1 MDWALEHLAKVIK
14 RQYRGERVNKVEP
27 KVFIVAETQPVW
39 FSEQGFLALDDYIKH
54 ITKGE
59 GWSGKE
65 GEDYRGPEA
74 LVEIM
79 GRSCYKSFGTELNPN
94 ITKVRESGLEYLKNI
109 IKVGHGSVLE
119 HSSVSFMFCN
129 VSRVFT
135 HELVRHRVGCA
146 ISQESLRFVRLEEI
160 DAWAPTVITESEDA
174 MLVFTKTV
182 GACEKAYRVLT
193 SILIKP
199 DMPFSQK
206 KIITSALRRI
216 APIGLAT
223 NIGWT
228 ANFRTLRH
236 VLEMRTDPSA
246 EEEIR
251 KVFSI
256 VGNILCQRYPS
267 IFADYKCN
275 FADGYWHYYTKNRK
289 V

>member
-1 MDWALEHLAKVIK
+1 M
-14 RQYRGERVNKVEP
+14 NKVEP

-39 FSEQGFLALDDYIKH
+39 FDTDNSGMIKSDGIPGLDAYIQH
-54 ITKGE
+54 ITKGKD
-59 GWSGKE
+59 WSGEE
-65 GEDYRGPEA
+65 GENYRGPEV
-74 LVEIM
+74 LIEVM

-94 ITKVRESGLEYLKNI
+94 ITKVREPGKAYLQNI
-109 IKVGHGSVLE
+109 INVGHGSVLE

-160 DAWAPTVITESEDA
+160 DAWAPTVIKENQVAMEIFSTAVEQAESAYKTLTE
-174 MLVFTKTV
+174 
-182 GACEKAYRVLT
+182 
-193 SILIKP
+193 ILIKP

-206 KIITSALRRI
+206 KIITSALRRV

-236 VLEMRTDPSA
+236 VLEMRTDPHA

-251 KVFSI
+251 KVFSQ
-256 VGNILCQRYPS
+256 VGLILCRRYPA
-267 IFADYKCN
+267 IFGDYEAVACE
-275 FADGYWHYYTKNRK
+275 DGHWHYKTEHRK

>member
-1 MDWALEHLAKVIK
+1 VKLKS
-14 RQYRGERVNKVEP
+14 P
-27 KVFIVAETQPVW
+27 KVFIVAETQPIW
-39 FSEQGFLALDDYIKH
+39 LSEQGFPALGDYIKH
-54 ITKGE
+54 VTKGE
-59 GWSGKE
+59 GWSGVE
-65 GEDYRGPEA
+65 GENWRTPEV

-94 ITKVRESGLEYLKNI
+94 ITKVRESGKEYLQNI
-109 IKVGHGSVLE
+109 INVGHGSVLE
-119 HSSVSFMFCN
+119 HSSVSFMFCD

-160 DAWAPTVITESEDA
+160 DAWAPTVIVESEQT
-174 MLVFTKTV
+174 MRIFTN
-182 GACEKAYRVLT
+182 AIEQAEIAYKALT
-193 SILIKP
+193 RILIHSA
-199 DMPFSQK
+199 MPFKEK
-206 KIITSALRRI
+206 KVITSALRRI

-236 VLEMRTDPSA
+236 VLEMRTEPSA

-251 KVFSI
+251 RVFAKV
-256 VGNILCQRYPS
+256 GQILCQRYPS
-267 IFADYKCN
+267 VFADYTCDYVEGN
-275 FADGYWHYYTKNRK
+275 WHYKTEHRK

>member
-1 MDWALEHLAKVIK
+1 M
-14 RQYRGERVNKVEP
+14 NKVEL

-39 FSEQGFLALDDYIKH
+39 FSEQGFPALDDYIKH
-54 ITKGE
+54 ITKGK
-59 GWSGKE
+59 GWSGSGQDE
-65 GEDYRGPEA
+65 SYRGPEV

-146 ISQESLRFVRLEEI
+146 ISQESLRFVRLDEI
-160 DAWAPTVITESEDA
+160 DAWAPTVIKENQIA
-174 MLVFTKTV
+174 MEVFSTAIEQAET
-182 GACEKAYRVLT
+182 AYNTLT
-193 SILIKP
+193 GLLIEP
-199 DMPFSQK
+199 SMPFSQK

-216 APIGLAT
+216 APIGLST

-236 VLEMRTDPSA
+236 VLEMRTEPSA

-251 KVFSI
+251 FVFSQ
-256 VGNILCQRYPS
+256 VGDILTARYPS
-267 IFADYKCN
+267 IFGDYKRHWV
-275 FADGYWHYYTKNRK
+275 DGAWHYRTEHRK

>member
-1 MDWALEHLAKVIK
+1 MNEVK
-14 RQYRGERVNKVEP
+14 P
-27 KVFIVAETQPVW
+27 KVFLVAETQPVW
-39 FSEQGFLALDDYIKH
+39 STIGDGVPFPALDDYIKH
-54 ITKGE
+54 ITKGK

-65 GEDYRGPEA
+65 GEDYRGPEV
-74 LVEIM
+74 LVEVM

-94 ITKVRESGLEYLKNI
+94 ITKVRDSGLEYLKNI
-109 IKVGHGSVLE
+109 VNVGHGSVLE
-119 HSSVSFMFCN
+119 HSSVSFMFCD

-160 DAWAPTVITESEDA
+160 DAWAPTVIKEDSMA
-174 MLVFTKTV
+174 MSIFTSAIEAAQYRYKNLVD
-182 GACEKAYRVLT
+182 
-193 SILIKP
+193 ILIKP

-206 KIITSALRRI
+206 KIITSALRRV

-236 VLEMRTDPSA
+236 VLEMRTNPSA

-251 KVFSI
+251 MVFSQ
-256 VGNILCQRYPS
+256 VGLILCERYPS
-267 IFADYKCN
+267 IFSDYEADAC
-275 FADGYWHYYTKNRK
+275 ADGHWHYTTKNRK

>member
-1 MDWALEHLAKVIK
+1 M
-14 RQYRGERVNKVEP
+14 NKVEP
-27 KVFIVAETQPVW
+27 KVFLVAETQPIW
-39 FSEQGFLALDDYIKH
+39 FSGQGIPTLKDYIKH
-54 ITKGE
+54 ITKGA
-59 GWSGKE
+59 GWSHGHTK
-65 GEDYRGPEA
+65 DDFDSPEI

-94 ITKVRESGLEYLKNI
+94 ITKVRESGKEYLQNI
-109 IKVGHGSVLE
+109 IKIGHGSVLE

-129 VSRVFT
+129 VSRVLT
-135 HELVRHRVGCA
+135 HEIVRHRVGCA
-146 ISQESLRFVRLEEI
+146 ISQESLRFMRLEEI
-160 DAWAPTVITESEDA
+160 DAWAPTVIKENQAAMEIFSSGIEIAEKGYKTLTE
-174 MLVFTKTV
+174 
-182 GACEKAYRVLT
+182 
-193 SILIKP
+193 ILIKP
-199 DMPFSQK
+199 GMKFSEK

-251 KVFSI
+251 LVFSQ
-256 VGNILCQRYPS
+256 VGDILTQRYPS
-267 IFADYKCN
+267 IFGDYGRH
-275 FADGYWHYYTKNRK
+275 FTGGYWHYQTKNRK

>member
-1 MDWALEHLAKVIK
+1 MNEVK
-14 RQYRGERVNKVEP
+14 P
-27 KVFIVAETQPVW
+27 KVFLVAETQPVW
-39 FSEQGFLALDDYIKH
+39 YSNGASCLDDYLKH

-65 GEDYRGPEA
+65 GESYSGAEV
-74 LVEIM
+74 LTEVM

-94 ITKVRESGLEYLKNI
+94 ITKVRDSGKAYLQNI
-109 IKVGHGSVLE
+109 INIGHGSVLE

-160 DAWAPTVITESEDA
+160 DAWAPTVIKENQIA
-174 MLVFTKTV
+174 MEVFSAAIKQGETAYKT
-182 GACEKAYRVLT
+182 LT
-193 SILIKP
+193 DLLIEP
-199 DMPFSQK
+199 GMPFSQK

-251 KVFSI
+251 NVFSL
-256 VGNILCQRYPS
+256 VGSILVNRYPY
-267 IFADYKCN
+267 IFGDYVTEEI
-275 FADGYWHYYTKNRK
+275 DGYLHFQTSKRK

>member
-1 MDWALEHLAKVIK
+1 MKAVK
-14 RQYRGERVNKVEP
+14 P
-27 KVFIVAETQPVW
+27 KVFLVAETQPVW
-39 FSEQGFLALDDYIKH
+39 FSGQGIPALDDYIKH
-54 ITKGE
+54 ITEGK
-59 GWSGKE
+59 GWSGK
-65 GEDYRGPEA
+65 GQDEDYSGAEV

-94 ITKVRESGLEYLKNI
+94 ITKVRDSGEAYLKNI
-109 IKVGHGSVLE
+109 INIGHGSVLE

-160 DAWAPTVITESEDA
+160 DAWAPTVIREDDEA
-174 MLVFTKTV
+174 MYVFST
-182 GACEKAYRVLT
+182 AFERAEEAYIKLT
-193 SILIKP
+193 DILISPGMK
-199 DMPFSQK
+199 FSEK
-206 KIITSALRRI
+206 KIITSALRRV

-236 VLEMRTDPSA
+236 VLEMRTEPSA

-251 KVFSI
+251 LVFSQ
-256 VGNILCQRYPS
+256 VGDILTSRYPF
-267 IFADYKCN
+267 IFGDYTRH
-275 FADGYWHYYTKNRK
+275 FIDDYWHYQTKNRK

>member
-1 MDWALEHLAKVIK
+1 MNEVKPI
-14 RQYRGERVNKVEP
+14 
-27 KVFIVAETQPVW
+27 VFLVAETRPVGN
-39 FSEQGFLALDDYIKH
+39 SNGQGILCLDDYLMH
-54 ITKGE
+54 ITKGA
-59 GWSGKE
+59 GWEMNASS
-65 GEDYRGPEA
+65 GPED
-74 LVEIM
+74 LVEVM

-94 ITKVRESGLEYLKNI
+94 ITKVRESGREYLKNI
-109 IKVGHGSVLE
+109 INVGHGSVLE

-160 DAWAPTVITESEDA
+160 DAWAPTVIRESPEA
-174 MLVFTKTV
+174 MEIMRTAFFQS
-182 GACEKAYRVLT
+182 ERAYRDLT
-193 SILIKP
+193 EILIHQ
-199 DMPFSQK
+199 DMPFAQK
-206 KIITSALRRI
+206 KIITSALRRV

-236 VLEMRTDPSA
+236 VLEMRTHPSA

-251 KVFSI
+251 LVFEM
-256 VGNILCQRYPS
+256 VGDILITRYPS
-267 IFADYKCN
+267 VFGDYTREYV
-275 FADGYWHYYTKNRK
+275 DGYWHYQTDNRK

>member
-1 MDWALEHLAKVIK
+1 MRAVK
-14 RQYRGERVNKVEP
+14 P
-27 KVFIVAETQPVW
+27 KVFLVAETKPIW
-39 FSEQGFLALDDYIKH
+39 HDYDNNFPALEDYISH
-54 ITKGE
+54 ITDGGMWPEE
-59 GWSGKE
+59 GRDVGTAE
-65 GEDYRGPEA
+65 F
-74 LVEIM
+74 LVEVM
-79 GRSCYKSFGTELNPN
+79 GRSCYKSFGTDLNPN
-94 ITKVRESGLEYLKNI
+94 ITKVRESGKEYLENI
-109 IKVGHGSVLE
+109 VDVRHGSVLE

-160 DAWAPTVITESEDA
+160 DAWAPTVIKEDQIA
-174 MLVFTKTV
+174 MNVFSAAIEQAETAYGTLV
-182 GACEKAYRVLT
+182 EL
-193 SILIKP
+193 LIDHRDLK
-199 DMPFSQK
+199 FSQK

-251 KVFSI
+251 LVFSK
-256 VGNILCQRYPS
+256 VGEILTCRYPS
-267 IFADYKCN
+267 IFGDYKRHLI
-275 FADGYWHYYTKNRK
+275 DGYWHYQTENRK